1 MPMGEAGEPGEGE
14 DGARRTRRDGRA
26 TIELV
31 MRVAAEELNA
41 AGPVAFNLDRV
52 IETAGVSRSSIYH
65 HFGSRAGLITAVE
78 GSRMLEGFREANV
91 ATREVVQTVESG
103 EQFFKFIEAV
113 LVAGGGADAQATRSR
128 RVASLAAAEQMPGL
142 HELLRNAQQ
151 SGMKYYEETL
161 QIAKDRG
168 LIDPQVPLRGIAN
181 FIQSVLVGRA
191 LVDLLEDPT
200 VDADWVTTAMVALR
214 GLLRPL

>member
-1 MPMGEAGEPGEGE
+1 
-14 DGARRTRRDGRA
+14 
-26 TIELV
+26 

-78 GSRMLEGFREANV
+78 GSRMLEGFSEANG

-103 EQFFKFIEAV
+103 EQFFEFIEAV
-113 LVAGGGADAQATRSR
+113 LVAGGGVNAQATRSR

-214 GLLRPL
+214 GLLRPQ